1 MAVWAYACRPCQGKG
16 EWWVSRGDIEAM
28 PPGQHIVRVQ
38 AGGSWACATVDRS
51 QSVAIDSS
59 LLRDAVPADRSDCP
73 DCADHPDQE
82 RQSPS
87 TADVPH
93 QGVAPDPAGA
103 GSHAASSAAAKPGTG
118 PAVHAAA
125 IALQGRRF
133 LVALTALSVVQRAGE
148 ADMLA
153 ADLRARFGGV
163 DVVLMGQDDD
173 GTPHYHG
180 AADLLELLADLPV
193 DQMPWKVYGA

>member
-28 PPGQHIVRVQ
+28 PPGQQLVRLQ
-38 AGGSWACATVDRS
+38 AGGRWACAVVDRS
-51 QSVAIDSS
+51 QAYPIDSS
-59 LLRDAVPADRSDCP
+59 LLRDAVPASLGDCP
-73 DCADHPDQE
+73 ECADALAALAAASEPG
-82 RQSPS
+82 
-87 TADVPH
+87 TT
-93 QGVAPDPAGA
+93 APDASQADAPQQADAPSQAAA
-103 GSHAASSAAAKPGTG
+103 GSAG
-118 PAVHAAA
+118 PAVQAAA

-133 LVALTALSVVQRAGE
+133 LVVLTALSVVQSPGE
-148 ADMLA
+148 ADMLV
-153 ADLRARFGGV
+153 ADLRGRFGGV

-180 AADLLELLADLPV
+180 PAELLDLLADLPV